1 MVKKMI
7 FTKIWPCDIIEETTI
22 TDWKTFSYEYG
33 INNGLNEMEALS
45 FSDMIS
51 YFIGNGPAMTLENP
65 YFKIQKMQFD
75 ILDVVPDVKA
85 AYENED
91 QQVKLLF
98 EYIFIM
104 YNERVYEYAK
114 RSERLSFRV
123 TQKQLADFDSVPGK
137 NRTDKLQTLLEH
149 YYKNM

>member
-1 MVKKMI
+1 MI
-7 FTKIWPCDIIEETTI
+7 FNKIWPTSIIVETEI
-22 TDWKTFSYEYG
+22 EDWKQFSYEYG
-33 INNGLNEMEALS
+33 INNGLNELESRS

-65 YFKIQKMQFD
+65 YFKIQKIQFD
-75 ILDVVPDVKA
+75 ILGVVPDVKA

-104 YNERVYEYAK
+104 YNELVYEYAK
-114 RSERLSFRV
+114 KSERLNFRV

-137 NRTDKLQTLLEH
+137 NRTDKLQTLLEA
-149 YYKNM
+149 YYE